1 MGLMMQYPV
10 FMPPKHFQPRQWA
23 LPVILTT
30 FSLLLGHH
38 RLPLRLLAA
47 IAIAA
52 ATLPPPAR
60 HCLHLQRD
68 PYRPSPPL
76 DGSTQRTRLL
86 GFTSAR
92 DAELRRSGEAMA
104 AATARAPAAD
114 KRYQSLRLLPRV
126 PIPLPCFLVGVCGRC
141 CCGRADEDA
150 RRWGCGDGGPESHQ
164 SVHPKVVFRPK

>member
-10 FMPPKHFQPRQWA
+10 FMPPNISSLGSGPYLSSSLPSPSYLATIVSHSASSLPSPSPPPRSP
-23 LPVILTT
+23 LP
-30 FSLLLGHH
+30 
-38 RLPLRLLAA
+38 PA
-47 IAIAA
+47 IASISSE
-52 ATLPPPAR
+52 TPT
-60 HCLHLQRD
+60 
-68 PYRPSPPL
+68 RPSPPL